1 MRGKRAEAS
10 GWSTSPEDRGRQE
23 GDATPRGE
31 GGERDGT
38 SPDEEARRISPLRRL
53 RDAAKAVRGRIN
65 RALHP
70 LWRRRALRAVD
81 EAGFP
86 SRVLFV
92 CHGNICRSPYAEKV
106 LEREARGR
114 LGAVSAGLMGP
125 DRPAPEA
132 ALRVAAERGVDLEE
146 HRSRLVSDDLLRSAA
161 LVVVMDPYQA
171 RALRDRHGFRQSLV
185 LGDLDPEPVRRR
197 PIRDPIFRPPEF
209 FREVYG
215 RIDRCVA
222 AMLDAMGLPTEADSP
237 ETGTPAVG
245 EAGPAGDDGE
255 ARAGAD
261 EARAG
266 AGDGSGGGSGGA
278 PDTA

>member
-1 MRGKRAEAS
+1 MSPGSPGGDETESTGGITGAARAA
-10 GWSTSPEDRGRQE
+10 GRW
-23 GDATPRGE
+23 
-31 GGERDGT
+31 
-38 SPDEEARRISPLRRL
+38 LRRL
-53 RDAAKAVRGRIN
+53 PDRL
-65 RALHP
+65 LHP
-70 LWRRRALRAVD
+70 RRRRRARERLSRGVPPD
-81 EAGFP
+81 G
-86 SRVLFV
+86 RVLFV